1 VVGDPAKTRN
11 VLTNL
16 LDNAIK
22 YSPDGGCIDVIL
34 AQEAGR
40 LRFTV
45 RDQGLGIPHSEQERI
60 FEKFYR
66 LDAAMS
72 RGVGGSGLGLYIC
85 RELVGRMNGRIWV
98 SSEPGAGSS
107 FSFEL
112 PLAEAQVP
120 AA

>member
-1 VVGDPAKTRN
+1 
-11 VLTNL
+11 VLSNL

-22 YSPDGGCIDVIL
+22 YSPAGGRINVTVSP
-34 AQEAGR
+34 AAGR

-45 RDQGLGIPHSEQERI
+45 RDEGLGIPRREHERI

-66 LDAAMS
+66 LDAPMT

-85 RELVGRMNGRIWV
+85 RELVGRMGGRIWV

-112 PLAEAQVP
+112 PLAAP
-120 AA
+120 RSTAA